1 MRIID
6 NGTPPMKG
14 ALAQAM
20 NKLFEEISDG
30 VKHGFFECTVTCEL
44 VKDRKRRLI
53 IKAGKSHQF
62 VISEDD
68 LQ

>member
-1 MRIID
+1 MID
-6 NGTPPMKG
+6 NDTPQMKG

-20 NKLFEEISDG
+20 NKLFEEIFDG

-44 VKDRKRRLI
+44 VKDRKRRLT

-62 VISEDD
+62 VIPEDN
-68 LQ
+68 LR

>member
-6 NGTPPMKG
+6 NDTPPMKG
-14 ALAQAM
+14 ALSQAM